1 MLQFKE
7 DGTGATVNVHR
18 DCVCYVERA
27 REAVNVIIESIYKR
41 TGNCRHYVGIFS
53 KCRLVLYASFVNNKK
68 RKRGIKKIHDSQVK
82 MEYILR
88 GKKSKS
94 KYRLKRA
101 FFFFLTVKLLKVG

>member
-41 TGNCRHYVGIFS
+41 TGNRRHYVGIFS
-53 KCRLVLYASFVNNKK
+53 KCRLVLYASFVNKK
-68 RKRGIKKIHDSQVK
+68 RKRG
-82 MEYILR
+82 
-88 GKKSKS
+88 
-94 KYRLKRA
+94 
-101 FFFFLTVKLLKVG
+101 